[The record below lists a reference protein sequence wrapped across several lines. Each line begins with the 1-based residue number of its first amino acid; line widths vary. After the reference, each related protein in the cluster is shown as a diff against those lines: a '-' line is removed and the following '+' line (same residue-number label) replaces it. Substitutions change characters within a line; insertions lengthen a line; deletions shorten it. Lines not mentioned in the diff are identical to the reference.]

1 MYTRN
6 GHPRFRAASLR
17 IKGNRW
23 KFPSGKTGECKSMEL
38 VVEEARFNGTDAL
51 IGRWTKFV

>member
-23 KFPSGKTGECKSMEL
+23 KFPSDGG
-38 VVEEARFNGTDAL
+38 VQVDGA
-51 IGRWTKFV
+51 GRGRSEV